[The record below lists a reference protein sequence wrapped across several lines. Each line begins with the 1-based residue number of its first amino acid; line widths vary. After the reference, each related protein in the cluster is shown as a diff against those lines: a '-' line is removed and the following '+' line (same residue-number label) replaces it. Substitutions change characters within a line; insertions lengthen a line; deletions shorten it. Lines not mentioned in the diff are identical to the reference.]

1 MWTILIQTFSTMITH
16 PEPALHLFLS
26 KEEKVLQDL
35 GNQGGKRNSEPT
47 EQVLCEKNQDSCILN
62 LSCLISSYDLV
73 HFSGR
78 QFRSSKKRKG
88 KSLH

>member
-35 GNQGGKRNSEPT
+35 GNQG
-47 EQVLCEKNQDSCILN
+47 EKGIQN
-62 LSCLISSYDLV
+62 LLSRFYV
-73 HFSGR
+73 
-78 QFRSSKKRKG
+78 KKIKTPVF
-88 KSLH
+88 